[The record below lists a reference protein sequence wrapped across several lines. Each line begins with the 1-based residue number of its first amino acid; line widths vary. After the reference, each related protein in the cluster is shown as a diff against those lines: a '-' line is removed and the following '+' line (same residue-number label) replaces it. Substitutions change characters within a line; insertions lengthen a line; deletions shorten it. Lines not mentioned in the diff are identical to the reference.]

1 MAKEI
6 GHIELNSKNLMET
19 KKFYSRLFGWK
30 FETFGD
36 NYMMFHT
43 TKNGVG
49 GGFNLQK
56 KVTPGT
62 TTFYV
67 TVDTIP
73 AIQQKPVSLGGRVGQ
88 RKKAIRGGKG
98 YWGTL
103 NGPHDNGIGPSPE
116 NSSKHGPPQA

>member
-1 MAKEI
+1 MGKEI

-30 FETFGD
+30 FEMFGD
-36 NYMMFHT
+36 NYTMFHT

-56 KVTPGT
+56 KIVPGT

-73 AIQQKPVSLGGRVGQ
+73 ATQQKAVSLGGKVGQ
-88 RKKAIRGGKG
+88 RKKAIGGGMG

-103 NGPHDNGIGPSPE
+103 KDPHGNVIGIWA
-116 NSSKHGPPQA
+116 KK